1 MTNLWIQSAARQH
14 GRSFTSMVAHFGA
27 LGLFGL
33 AIVDSSPLPT
43 FAGPDIL
50 TAILAISH
58 RGPWYEYAVAATAGS
73 TLGAYL
79 TFRIARK
86 AGAAYLEK
94 EFKKG
99 RVSAFLEFFKKS
111 GTSALV
117 ASTAVPFPFP
127 TSMCFAA
134 AGISDYPTG
143 RFLAVVAIF
152 RAARYTAIALIAD
165 HYGRRFVGVLRHPVH
180 HWGWLLLFT
189 LLVLMLTAGG
199 LLMSRNWQVG

>member
-1 MTNLWIQSAARQH
+1 MANLWIQTTARRP
-14 GRSFTSMVAHFGA
+14 GRSFTSMIAHFGA

-58 RGPWYEYAVAATAGS
+58 RAHWYEYAVAATVGS
-73 TLGAYL
+73 TVGAYL
-79 TFRIARK
+79 TFRIARR
-86 AGAAYLEK
+86 AGTAYLEK
-94 EFKKG
+94 RFKKG

-111 GTSALV
+111 GTAALV

-134 AGISDYPTG
+134 AGASDYPTG
-143 RFLAVVAIF
+143 RFLAMVAIC

-165 HYGRRFVGVLRHPVH
+165 HYGRHFVSVLRHPVD
-180 HWGWLLLFT
+180 HWGWLLLFS

-199 LLMSRNWQVG
+199 LLMSRNWQAG